1 MTARVQ
7 RGKVSFL
14 SMKLINKLKLDKH
27 KEIELY
33 AIVEIVELE
42 KVTTRA
48 ERQAVR
54 QLGQDS
60 RGGVQKAEGG
70 QGSQAFADS

>member
-1 MTARVQ
+1 MVDSDTISRALRC
-7 RGKVSFL
+7 R
-14 SMKLINKLKLDKH
+14 LKLDKH
-27 KEIELY
+27 GKRELY
-33 AIVEIVELE
+33 SIVEIVELE

-48 ERQAVR
+48 KRQAVR

-70 QGSQAFADS
+70 QGSQAFADSRVLL